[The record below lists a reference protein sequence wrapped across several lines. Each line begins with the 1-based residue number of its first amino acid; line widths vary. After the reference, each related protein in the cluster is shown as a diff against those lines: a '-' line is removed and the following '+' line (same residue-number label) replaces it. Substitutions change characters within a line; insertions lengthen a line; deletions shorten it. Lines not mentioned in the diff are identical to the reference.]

1 MRRILDWSQHNVHR
15 TLTLCWGAMAALYHF
30 HGVPKHALAE
40 KATGVFMNLT
50 AKKATRLVGV
60 KADLTASAEVHEM
73 KMEKDVM
80 KMQAVKALDLPAGQ
94 TVALKPGSYH
104 VMLMDLKAPV
114 VEDSQVVLTLLFED
128 AAGVKTQK
136 EVKAVAKKMGMGVKD
151 KPQHGEHKH

>member
-1 MRRILDWSQHNVHR
+1 MKKLF
-15 TLTLCWGAMAALYHF
+15 AALWVCVAF
-30 HGVPKHALAE
+30 TAHAQVEVSDAWVRATGQGQ

-60 KADLTASAEVHEM
+60 KADLTGSAEVHEM

-80 KMQAVKALDLPAGQ
+80 KMQAVKSLDLPAGQ

-114 VEDSQVVLTLLFED
+114 AEDSQVVLTLLFED

-136 EVKAVAKKMGMGVKD
+136 EVKAVAKKMGMGGKD

>member
-1 MRRILDWSQHNVHR
+1 MKKLF
-15 TLTLCWGAMAALYHF
+15 AALWVCAAF
-30 HGVPKHALAE
+30 TAHAQVEVSDAWVRATGQGQ

-60 KADLTASAEVHEM
+60 KTDLTTSAEVHEM

-80 KMQAVKALDLPAGQ
+80 KMQAVKALDLPAGK

-104 VMLMDLKAPV
+104 VMLMDLSKPLD
-114 VEDSQVVLTLLFED
+114 EGSPVVLTLLFED
-128 AAGVKTQK
+128 AAGVKTQQ
-136 EVKAVAKKMGMGVKD
+136 EVNAVAKKMAMGGKD

>member
-1 MRRILDWSQHNVHR
+1 MLKKLLCAVIVLAAVSVHAQVEVSDAWVR
-15 TLTLCWGAMAALYHF
+15 ATGQ
-30 HGVPKHALAE
+30 GQ

-60 KADLTASAEVHEM
+60 KTDLTTSAEVHEM

-80 KMQAVKALDLPAGQ
+80 KMQAVKALDLPAGK

-104 VMLMDLKAPV
+104 VMLMDLSKPLD
-114 VEDSQVVLTLLFED
+114 EGSPVVLTLLFED
-128 AAGVKTQK
+128 AAGVKTQQ
-136 EVKAVAKKMGMGVKD
+136 EVNVVAKKMAMGGKD

>member
-1 MRRILDWSQHNVHR
+1 MKKLF
-15 TLTLCWGAMAALYHF
+15 AALWVCAAF
-30 HGVPKHALAE
+30 TAHAQVEVSDAWVRATGQGQ

-60 KADLTASAEVHEM
+60 KADLTGSAEVHEM

-80 KMQAVKALDLPAGQ
+80 KMQAVKSLDLPAGQ

-104 VMLMDLKAPV
+104 VMLMDLSKPLD
-114 VEDSQVVLTLLFED
+114 EGSPVVLTLLFED
-128 AAGVKTQK
+128 AAGVKTQQ
-136 EVKAVAKKMGMGVKD
+136 EVNVVAKKMAMGGKD

>member
-1 MRRILDWSQHNVHR
+1 MLKQLITAICL
-15 TLTLCWGAMAALYHF
+15 LAAASA
-30 HGVPKHALAE
+30 HAQVDVTDPWARATGKGQ

-60 KADLTASAEVHEM
+60 KSELTPVAQVHEM
-73 KMEKDVM
+73 KMDKDVM
-80 KMQAVKALDLPAGQ
+80 KMQSIKALDLLAGQ
-94 TVALKPGSYH
+94 TVSLKPGSYH

-114 VEDSQVVLTLLFED
+114 AEDSQVVLTLLFED

-136 EVKAVAKKMGMGVKD
+136 EVKAVAKKMGMGGKD

>member
-1 MRRILDWSQHNVHR
+1 MKKLF
-15 TLTLCWGAMAALYHF
+15 AALWVCAAF
-30 HGVPKHALAE
+30 TAHAQVEVSDAWVRATGQGQ

-114 VEDSQVVLTLLFED
+114 AEDSHVVLTLLFED
-128 AAGVKTQK
+128 AAGVKTQS
-136 EVKAVAKKMGMGVKD
+136 EVKAVAKKMAMGGKD

>member
-1 MRRILDWSQHNVHR
+1 MKKLF
-15 TLTLCWGAMAALYHF
+15 AALWVCAAF
-30 HGVPKHALAE
+30 TAHAQVEVSDAWVRATGQGQ

-50 AKKATRLVGV
+50 AQKATRLVGV
-60 KADLTASAEVHEM
+60 KADLTSSAEVHEM
-73 KMEKDVM
+73 KMDKDVM

-104 VMLMDLKAPV
+104 VMLTDLKAPV
-114 VEDSQVVLTLLFED
+114 AEDSQVVLTLLFED

-136 EVKAVAKKMGMGVKD
+136 EVKAVAKKMGMGGKD

>member
-1 MRRILDWSQHNVHR
+1 MKKLF
-15 TLTLCWGAMAALYHF
+15 AALWVCAAF
-30 HGVPKHALAE
+30 TVHAQVEVSDAWVRATGQGQ

-60 KADLTASAEVHEM
+60 KADLTGSAEVHEM
-73 KMEKDVM
+73 KMDKDVM

-114 VEDSQVVLTLLFED
+114 AEDSHVVLTLLFED

-136 EVKAVAKKMGMGVKD
+136 EVKAVAKKMGMGGKD

>member
-1 MRRILDWSQHNVHR
+1 MKKLF
-15 TLTLCWGAMAALYHF
+15 AALWVCAAF
-30 HGVPKHALAE
+30 TAHAQVEVSDAWVRATGQGQ

-60 KADLTASAEVHEM
+60 KADLTGSAEVHEM

-80 KMQAVKALDLPAGQ
+80 KMQAVNSLDLPAGQ

-114 VEDSQVVLTLLFED
+114 AEDSQVVLTLLFED

-136 EVKAVAKKMGMGVKD
+136 EVKAVAKKMGMGGKD

>member
-1 MRRILDWSQHNVHR
+1 MLKKLFCAVIVLAAASVHAQVEVSDAWAR
-15 TLTLCWGAMAALYHF
+15 ATGQ
-30 HGVPKHALAE
+30 GQ

-60 KADLTASAEVHEM
+60 KTDLTSSAEVHEM

-80 KMQAVKALDLPAGQ
+80 KMQAVKALDLPAGK

-104 VMLMDLKAPV
+104 VMLMDLSKPLD
-114 VEDSQVVLTLLFED
+114 EGSPVVLTLLFED
-128 AAGVKTQK
+128 AAGVKTQQ
-136 EVKAVAKKMGMGVKD
+136 EVNAVAKKMAMGGKD

>member
-1 MRRILDWSQHNVHR
+1 MKKRF
-15 TLTLCWGAMAALYHF
+15 AALWVCAAF
-30 HGVPKHALAE
+30 SAHAQVEVSDAWVRATGQGQ

-60 KADLTASAEVHEM
+60 KADLTGSAEVHEM

-94 TVALKPGSYH
+94 TVSLKPGSYH

-114 VEDSQVVLTLLFED
+114 AEDSQVVLTLLFED

-136 EVKAVAKKMGMGVKD
+136 EVKAVAKKMGMGGKD

>member
-1 MRRILDWSQHNVHR
+1 MKKLF
-15 TLTLCWGAMAALYHF
+15 AALGLCAAF
-30 HGVPKHALAE
+30 TAHAQVEVSDAWVRATGQGQ

-50 AKKATRLVGV
+50 AQKATRLVGV

-114 VEDSQVVLTLLFED
+114 AEDSQVVLTLLFED

-136 EVKAVAKKMGMGVKD
+136 EVKAVAKKMGMGGKD

>member
-1 MRRILDWSQHNVHR
+1 MKKLF
-15 TLTLCWGAMAALYHF
+15 AALWVCAAF
-30 HGVPKHALAE
+30 TAHAQVEVSDAWVRATGQGQ

-50 AKKATRLVGV
+50 AQKATRLVGV

-114 VEDSQVVLTLLFED
+114 AEDSQVVLTLLFED
-128 AAGVKTQK
+128 AAGVKTQS
-136 EVKAVAKKMGMGVKD
+136 EVKAVAKKMAMGGKD

>member
-1 MRRILDWSQHNVHR
+1 MKK
-15 TLTLCWGAMAALYHF
+15 CFAALWVF
-30 HGVPKHALAE
+30 TAFTAHAQVEVSDAWVRATGQGQ
-40 KATGVFMNLT
+40 KATGVFMSLT

-60 KADLTASAEVHEM
+60 KTDLTASAEVHEM

-114 VEDSQVVLTLLFED
+114 AEDSHVVLTLLFED

-136 EVKAVAKKMGMGVKD
+136 EVQAVAKKMGMGGD

>member
-1 MRRILDWSQHNVHR
+1 MKKLF
-15 TLTLCWGAMAALYHF
+15 AALWVCAAF
-30 HGVPKHALAE
+30 TAHAQVEVSDAWVRATGQGQ

-50 AKKATRLVGV
+50 AQKATRLVGV
-60 KADLTASAEVHEM
+60 KADLTGSAEVHEM
-73 KMEKDVM
+73 KMDKDVM

-114 VEDSQVVLTLLFED
+114 AEDSHVVLTLLFED
-128 AAGVKTQK
+128 AAGVKTQS
-136 EVKAVAKKMGMGVKD
+136 EVKAVAKKMGMGGKD

>member
-1 MRRILDWSQHNVHR
+1 MKKLVAGLWV
-15 TLTLCWGAMAALYHF
+15 CAAF
-30 HGVPKHALAE
+30 TAHAQVEVSDAWVRATGQGQ

-50 AKKATRLVGV
+50 AQKATRLVGI

-73 KMEKDVM
+73 KMDKDVM

-114 VEDSQVVLTLLFED
+114 AEDSQVVLTLLFED

-136 EVKAVAKKMGMGVKD
+136 EVKAVAKKMGMGGKD

>member
-1 MRRILDWSQHNVHR
+1 MKKLF
-15 TLTLCWGAMAALYHF
+15 AALWVCAAF
-30 HGVPKHALAE
+30 TAHAQVEVSDAWVRATGQGQ

-50 AKKATRLVGV
+50 AQKATRLVGV
-60 KADLTASAEVHEM
+60 KADLTVSAEVHEM

-114 VEDSQVVLTLLFED
+114 AEDSQVVLTLLFED

-136 EVKAVAKKMGMGVKD
+136 EVKAVAKKMGMGGD

>member
-1 MRRILDWSQHNVHR
+1 MKKLV
-15 TLTLCWGAMAALYHF
+15 AALWVCAVF
-30 HGVPKHALAE
+30 TAHAQVEVSDAWVRATGQGQ

-50 AKKATRLVGV
+50 AQKATRLVGV

-136 EVKAVAKKMGMGVKD
+136 EVKAVAKKMGMGGKD

>member
-1 MRRILDWSQHNVHR
+1 MKKLF
-15 TLTLCWGAMAALYHF
+15 AALWVCVAF
-30 HGVPKHALAE
+30 TAHAQVEISDAWVRATGQGQ

-60 KADLTASAEVHEM
+60 KADLTGSAEVHEM

-80 KMQAVKALDLPAGQ
+80 KMQAVKSLDLPAGQ
-94 TVALKPGSYH
+94 TVALKPGSYL

-114 VEDSQVVLTLLFED
+114 AEDSQVVLTLLFED

-136 EVKAVAKKMGMGVKD
+136 EVKAVAKKMGMGGKD